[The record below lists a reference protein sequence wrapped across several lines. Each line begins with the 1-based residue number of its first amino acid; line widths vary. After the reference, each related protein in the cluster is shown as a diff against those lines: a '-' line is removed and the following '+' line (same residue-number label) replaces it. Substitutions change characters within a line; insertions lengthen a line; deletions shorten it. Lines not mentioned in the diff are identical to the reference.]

1 MAWHGLALLAGWLV
15 GRLMVSL
22 HFVFF
27 SLEVIFWRR
36 SAREG
41 SMHLSFIHAAH
52 SNDWVGAIATTPN
65 GFLQFLFFFP
75 FPLPR
80 LLPPPYYSATFT
92 DVHHGVN
99 RFVYFYVLFYSVLF
113 SFCCCLPCT
122 SRTDGHATMGW
133 ETMGGYNIG
142 CITTIHNDGSRRTS
156 LEIMGNNRT
165 AVGYNRAPT
174 LIRWR
179 LAPRCLR
186 QKSSEKAHRWLIKV
200 ASIVCR

>member
-1 MAWHGLALLAGWLV
+1 MAWLGFAGWLAGWAVDGVTSFCFFFPRGHFLEAKRERGEHASV
-15 GRLMVSL
+15 IHSCGAFKRLGWSDCDDTERL
-22 HFVFF
+22 SSVF
-27 SLEVIFWRR
+27 I
-36 SAREG
+36 
-41 SMHLSFIHAAH
+41 
-52 SNDWVGAIATTPN
+52 
-65 GFLQFLFFFP
+65 FFP

-186 QKSSEKAHRWLIKV
+186 QKSSEKAHRWLIKG